1 MDVKAR
7 QVQPGFTQR
16 QQDAIAHTRG
26 NLQLIACA
34 GSGKTEVVA
43 QRVVNLLRPVTAG
56 GAGCA
61 PENVIAFTFT
71 EKASAELKE
80 RIHKR
85 CQEQL
90 GSTIGLAELY
100 IGTIHG
106 YCLELLKTEVPEYLK
121 FEVLN
126 EVQLSLF
133 VDRHSKSSGL
143 TQSTTLTSVP
153 LRRYVDTKTYISALG
168 ILREDEVIAPELLLG
183 NSVANNLANYERL
196 LREKGYLD
204 YSGILAEA
212 VRELRANEGLRQRL
226 AARIR
231 HVIVD
236 EYQDV
241 NPVQEAIAEELH
253 TLGASV
259 CVVGDDDQTIYQWRG
274 SDVQGILGFE
284 QRYQPVTSVR
294 LEENFRSSEGI
305 VAVARDFVRRVSPRI
320 EKEMKSAGAQAY
332 EEGDIVALGFDS
344 PEEEA
349 DYIARTCRDL
359 HGVAVREGDGQRGI
373 AWSWSDMAILLRSVR
388 RDGAIVTAAL
398 RRAGVKYIITG
409 MDNLFEQPEAEAAR
423 QLFYFLAGR
432 IDENRV
438 RDAWERADLGI
449 APSALTGAI
458 AEADRARNDMTKAE
472 VGQFQVYNLQRQFMA
487 FLENAELREERVA
500 NGHGEMVF
508 YNLGKFSQL
517 ISDFESIH
525 FRSEPVEKYKS
536 FSGFLEHHA
545 EKAYPEGWQDNAY
558 MSPDAVRIMTVHQAK
573 GLQWPAV
580 FIPQLV
586 RNRFPSRGAGGRT
599 PWHLIP
605 AAAFENPARYK
616 GGEADE
622 RRLFYV
628 AVTRAQKLLHMT
640 WAPTQ
645 GNSHAQSPSDFF
657 DEVRESTYVKRKR
670 QNYAARKRLPP
681 HPKASVANVT
691 LSFSDMKY
699 FLECPYQ
706 FKLRILYGFNA
717 PLAEALGYGKSLHDA
732 LAEVHGR
739 ALRGESIDP
748 ADAATLVQRHLRAP
762 YAYPALREKL
772 AAAARRVIEA
782 YIRKNEREFSKVEFS
797 EKTIEIALGDG
808 VSVVGRI
815 DLVRRVDTGE
825 TTIVD
830 LKSSDHTQSDEVTET
845 QLHIYA
851 LGYQEL
857 TGRRAD
863 YVEIYQLDDQKQK
876 RRPVGDEFMD
886 DVKRDVRA
894 AAQALRENNLV
905 PAPAKKSCNKCDY
918 CNLCSAAIRA

>member
-1 MDVKAR
+1 MNENQNDY
-7 QVQPGFTQR
+7 GFTPS

-56 GAGCA
+56 GAGCSA
-61 PENVIAFTFT
+61 DNIVAFTFT

-80 RIHKR
+80 RIHAR
-85 CQEQL
+85 CGEQL
-90 GSTIGLAELY
+90 GNTIGLADLY
-100 IGTIHG
+100 VGTIHG
-106 YCLELLKTEVPEYLK
+106 YCLDLLKSEVPEYLK

-133 VDRHSKSSGL
+133 VDRHSKVSGL
-143 TQSTTLTSVP
+143 TQCTTLSGVA
-153 LRRYVDTKTYISALG
+153 LKRYTDTRNYIAALS
-168 ILREDEVIAPELLLG
+168 ILREDEVTDPELLAD
-183 NSVANNLANYERL
+183 NTVADNRGAYEQL
-196 LREKGYLD
+196 LHARGYLD
-204 YSGILAEA
+204 YSGILVEA
-212 VRELRANEGLRQRL
+212 VKALHGNASLRQRL
-226 AARIR
+226 AARVK

-241 NPVQEAIAEELH
+241 NPIQEAVVKELH
-253 TLGASV
+253 SLGADI

-274 SDVQGILGFE
+274 SDVQNILEFDY
-284 QRYQPVTSVR
+284 RYRPVTHVR
-294 LEENFRSSEGI
+294 LEENFRSSEGV
-305 VAVARDFVRRVSPRI
+305 VAVARDFVRRVVPRLD
-320 EKEMKSAGAQAY
+320 KEMKSTRAQLY

-349 DYIARTCRDL
+349 DYIARTCMGL
-359 HGVAVREGDGQRGI
+359 YGVAVREGNIGRGM
-373 AWSWSDMAILLRSVR
+373 AWSDMAILLRSVR
-388 RDGAIVTAAL
+388 GTGRAVAEAL
-398 RRAGVKYIITG
+398 RRAGVPYIITG

-423 QLFYFLAGR
+423 QLFYFLAGEA
-432 IDENRV
+432 DEATLRA
-438 RDAWERADLGI
+438 AWEIADLGI
-449 APSALTGAI
+449 SKSGLTRAI
-458 AEADRARNDMTKAE
+458 VEAAKARRNMKKAE
-472 VGQFQVYNLQRQFMA
+472 LGQFQVYNLQRQFMS
-487 FLENAELREERVA
+487 FIENAELREERVPD
-500 NGHGEMVF
+500 GRGEVVF
-508 YNLGKFSQL
+508 YNLGKFSQA

-525 FRSEPVEKYKS
+525 FRSEPVQKYET
-536 FSGFLEHHA
+536 FAGFLQYHA

-558 MSPDAVRIMTVHQAK
+558 ASPDAVRIMTVHQAK

-580 FIPQLV
+580 FVPQLV
-586 RNRFPSRGAGGRT
+586 RNRFPSVGSRGRT

-605 AAAFENPARYK
+605 EAAFDNAARYK

-628 AVTRAQKLLHMT
+628 AVTRAQKFLHMT
-640 WAPTQ
+640 WAPTE
-645 GNSHAQSPSDFF
+645 GNSHAQRASNFL
-657 DEVRESTYVKRKR
+657 DEVRESTYVKRR
-670 QNYAARKRLPP
+670 PQDYVVRPRLKSQ
-681 HPKASVANVT
+681 PKASVANVT

-732 LAEVHGR
+732 LAEVHSR
-739 ALRGESIDP
+739 ALRREAIDP
-748 ADAATLVQRHLRAP
+748 TEAAALVERHLRAP

-797 EKTIEIALGDG
+797 EKGIEIALGDG

-815 DLVRRVDTGE
+815 DLVRRLDTGE
-825 TTIVD
+825 VTIVD
-830 LKSSDHTQSDEVTET
+830 LKSSDRVQREQVTEA
-845 QLHIYA
+845 QLHVYA

-863 YVEIYQLDDQKQK
+863 YVEIYELDDQKQI
-876 RRPVGDEFMD
+876 RRPVGDEFME
-886 DVKRDVRA
+886 DVKRDVHA
-894 AAQALRENNLV
+894 AARALRDNSLGPKPER
-905 PAPAKKSCNKCDY
+905 KTCGRCDY